1 MVAVN
6 FMGARR
12 RNCGTGAAWAVMHT
26 VDQYRKPARERREI
40 AKRVDQSE
48 DRRTLEQLSKAW
60 ETLASLRERDMK
72 AER

>member
-1 MVAVN
+1 
-6 FMGARR
+6 
-12 RNCGTGAAWAVMHT
+12 MHT

-48 DRRTLEQLSKAW
+48 DRQTLEQLSKAW